1 MVIILNLEG
10 KCLKTDC
17 CISYA
22 TGVYCRELQ
31 ESEAN
36 CRNSYNCRETG
47 ILDYCS
53 WYHSII
59 NKTMF
64 NLYYVNINLHSA
76 VLKYCPL
83 CYPVVAAMFGFL
95 KTWLC
100 MFCCY
105 IRGSGIASPLYQEG
119 QSESIFPIFAFSS
132 WLFPSFPKTFFFP
145 IFGTFFTVG
154 GTLAPLLPPPPPTG
168 YVTEFRGGYSW
179 AFLTL
184 QHSALY
190 QSSFFLS
197 CTSLLSQ
204 DFDVYVLVYN
214 WTWSMMIS
222 TIFWHICRQTIL
234 LKNKNTSK
242 TIDTAQ
248 PMKGA

>member
-1 MVIILNLEG
+1 MPVVIILG
-10 KCLKTDC
+10 KCLKIDY

-53 WYHSII
+53 WYHSTI

-64 NLYYVNINLHSA
+64 NLYYMNVNFHSA

-83 CYPVVAAMFGFL
+83 CYPIVAALFGFL

-105 IRGSGIASPLYQEG
+105 IRGSGIARPLYQEA
-119 QSESIFPIFAFSS
+119 QSERIFPIFAFSS
-132 WLFPSFPKTFFFP
+132 RFFPSFPETFFFP
-145 IFGTFFTVG
+145 ISDTFFT
-154 GTLAPLLPPPPPTG
+154 APPPTG
-168 YVTEFRGGYSW
+168 YITEIRGGYSW

-190 QSSFFLS
+190 PSCFLLS
-197 CTSLLSQ
+197 CTSLYLMILMYMYW
-204 DFDVYVLVYN
+204 FDIELEVG
-214 WTWSMMIS
+214 WFPQSFD
-222 TIFWHICRQTIL
+222 IFVDKQYCW
-234 LKNKNTSK
+234 K
-242 TIDTAQ
+242 TKTLAKQ
-248 PMKGA
+248 